1 MADPV
6 KNFGKVTL
14 FAGYNASA
22 TVVALQTGHGA
33 KLPDPGVSGAFNL
46 VWWNFTDYP
55 DPSDD
60 PNVEIVRCTARAGDT
75 LTITR
80 AQESTGAST
89 HNASGKV
96 HKMILAFTEKT
107 MTDLQTLITG
117 GTFVADLSAQCNG
130 SNKIFTVPD
139 AYVSGSLHLTGTH
152 FPMIYRPGVDFTETG
167 PAQIT
172 LAAGVQAPNA
182 DDTLILQ
189 YVKA

>member
-6 KNFGKVTL
+6 KNFSKVTL
-14 FAGYNASA
+14 LAGYNSAA

-33 KLPDPGVSGAFNL
+33 KLPDPGVSGAFNV

-80 AQESTGAST
+80 AQEGTSAAT

-96 HKMILAFTEKT
+96 HKMILALTEKT
-107 MTDLQTLITG
+107 MTDLQTLISG

-130 SNKIFTVPD
+130 SNKVFTVPD
-139 AYVSGSLHLTGTH
+139 VYVSGSLHLTGTH
-152 FPMIYRPGVDFTETG
+152 FPIIYRPGTDFTETG

-172 LAAGVQAPNA
+172 LASGTQAPNA

>member
-6 KNFGKVTL
+6 KNFSKVTL
-14 FAGYNASA
+14 LAGYNSAA

-33 KLPDPGVSGAFNL
+33 KLPDPGVSGAFNV

-80 AQESTGAST
+80 AQEGTSAAT

-96 HKMILAFTEKT
+96 HKMILALTEKT
-107 MTDLQTLITG
+107 MTDLQTLISG

-130 SNKIFTVPD
+130 SNKVLPCLMSMFRAHCTLRVRTSPSSIDLARILPRL
-139 AYVSGSLHLTGTH
+139 ALHRS
-152 FPMIYRPGVDFTETG
+152 P
-167 PAQIT
+167 
-172 LAAGVQAPNA
+172 
-182 DDTLILQ
+182 
-189 YVKA
+189 